1 MNPKNNRLSR
11 LRTAKWLR
19 PALTAVLFLLLALVY
34 LVYEPFRGE
43 TNRAVGVLASG
54 DIEVVRDY
62 ILSYGAWAPVIS
74 AALMVLQALLAF
86 LPSFVLAFANGLAF
100 GAFWGGMLS
109 LSSATLAAAISF
121 GIAHAL
127 GRAPMEAMLGKRS
140 LGAADVWFARY
151 GVYAVLIARL
161 IPVVS
166 FDVISYAAGLTRMSF
181 PRFLLAT
188 IVGMAPATFVYSF
201 LGERAPQYI
210 NVLLIIFG
218 LVVAAGIIYAA
229 VLRYRKRRNPRVK

>member
-11 LRTAKWLR
+11 LRAAKWLR
-19 PALTAVLFLLLALVY
+19 PVLTAAFFLLVALVY
-34 LVYEPFRGE
+34 LVYEPFRAE
-43 TNRAVGVLASG
+43 TNRAVRVLASG
-54 DIEVVRDY
+54 DIEAARDY

-86 LPSFVLAFANGLAF
+86 LPAFVLAFANGLAF

>member
-1 MNPKNNRLSR
+1 MISNKTKLADFLAS
-11 LRTAKWLR
+11 KWLR
-19 PALTAVLFLLLALVY
+19 PALTVALIALVGLVY
-34 LVYEPFRGE
+34 LAYEPFRAE
-43 TNRAVGVLASG
+43 ANRAVSVLASG
-54 DIEVVRDY
+54 NVESVRDY

-86 LPSFVLAFANGLAF
+86 LPAFVLAFANGLAF
-100 GAFWGGMLS
+100 GAFWGGLLS
-109 LSSATLAAAISF
+109 LSSATLAAAVSF

-127 GRAPMEAMLGKRS
+127 GRAPVEAILGKRS

-161 IPVVS
+161 VPVVS

-181 PRFLLAT
+181 SRFLLAT
-188 IVGMAPATFVYSF
+188 IVGMAPVTFVYSF

-210 NVLLIIFG
+210 DILLVIFG
-218 LVVAAGIIYAA
+218 LIVGAGVVYTVVI
-229 VLRYRKRRNPRVK
+229 RYKKYRNPPVR

>member
-1 MNPKNNRLSR
+1 VNPKNNRLSR

-140 LGAADVWFARY
+140 LGAADVWFVRY
-151 GVYAVLIARL
+151 GVYAVLVARL
-161 IPVVS
+161 VPVVS